1 MGLTITAAAAASLL
15 GLGALFG
22 WLGGR
27 APDPNRGPRMVPW
40 RFLMLLCAAGVMML
54 LVHVATLAGLKTGR

>member
-1 MGLTITAAAAASLL
+1 MDLSVTVAAAAAILV
-15 GLGALFG
+15 LGALFG

-40 RFLMLLCAAGVMML
+40 RFLMLLCAAVVMML
-54 LVHVATLAGLKTGR
+54 LVHLATLAGLKTGR